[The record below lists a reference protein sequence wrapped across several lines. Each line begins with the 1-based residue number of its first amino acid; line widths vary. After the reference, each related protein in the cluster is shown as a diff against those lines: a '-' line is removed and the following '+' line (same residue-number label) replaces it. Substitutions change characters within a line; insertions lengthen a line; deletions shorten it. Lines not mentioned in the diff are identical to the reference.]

1 MTTLPIPT
9 KMDDIDS
16 EWLTAALREGGV
28 IGPETNVTSS
38 PRVTIGQGVG
48 ILGELARVTLEY
60 DRDEPNAPKTL
71 IAKIPTADPGGK
83 AVAHMM
89 GAYEKE
95 ARFYRELWDKVGVR
109 AAKGYYTAGDASA
122 VQYVVLMEDL
132 GGLRLGDQVKGASAE
147 ECETLVT
154 QVAKL
159 HSMWWGKPELD
170 AVEWIPGGQSDVLK
184 LAAVAYA
191 QSLQPFLTNFAQHLT
206 AEEQQMAMD
215 FMHRICPMIDAATG
229 GAVTLCHGDLRLDN
243 VFWGTPEGDGGA
255 TLVDWQIAF
264 KGRGTYDIAYFMS
277 QSVDP
282 SVRAANE
289 ERLVREYHKQLV
301 DAGVKDYSYD
311 EAWDDYR
318 LSTMFCFVYPVVACG
333 SVDLANERGLE
344 LGTAMLK
351 RSLAAIR
358 DLDAAKILQ
367 DFEEQPHPMLVGA
380 QT

>member
-1 MTTLPIPT
+1 MPNLSIPT

-16 EWLTAALREGGV
+16 AWLTAALREGDV
-28 IGPETNVTSS
+28 IGPDTNVTSS

-60 DRDEPNAPKTL
+60 DRDEPDAPKTL

-83 AVAHMM
+83 GVAHML
-89 GAYEKE
+89 GFYEKE

-109 AAKGYYTAGDASA
+109 AAKGYYTAGDAST

-132 GGLRLGDQVKGASAE
+132 GALPLGDQVNGASAD
-147 ECETLVT
+147 ECETLIA

-159 HSMWWGKPELD
+159 HARWWGNPELANLD
-170 AVEWIPGGQSDVLK
+170 WIPSGQDDVTK

-191 QSLQPFLTNFAQHLT
+191 QALQPFLANFAQHLSP
-206 AEEQQMAMD
+206 EEQQMALD
-215 FMHRICPMIDAATG
+215 FMHRICPMIDDASSG
-229 GAVTLCHGDLRLDN
+229 EVTLCHGDLRLDN
-243 VFWGTPEGDGGA
+243 VFWGTPEGEQGA
-255 TLVDWQIAF
+255 TFVDWQIAM
-264 KGRGTYDIAYFMS
+264 KARGPYDIAYFLS

-282 SVRAANE
+282 AVRAANE
-289 ERLVREYHKQLV
+289 DRLVREYHKRLV
-301 DAGVKDYSYD
+301 DGGVKDYSF
-311 EAWDDYR
+311 EQAWDDYR

-333 SVDLANERGLE
+333 SIDLANERGLE

-358 DLDAAKILQ
+358 DLDAAKILL
-367 DFEEQPHPMLVGA
+367 DFDEQPHPMLVAA
-380 QT
+380 QA